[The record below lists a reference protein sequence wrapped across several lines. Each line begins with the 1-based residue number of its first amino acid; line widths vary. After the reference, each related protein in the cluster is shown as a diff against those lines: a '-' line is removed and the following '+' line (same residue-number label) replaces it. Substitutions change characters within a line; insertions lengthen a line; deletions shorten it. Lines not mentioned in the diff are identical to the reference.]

1 MPSLTLT
8 AIVMMQFENSLSLES
23 GEKSAIHWFR
33 NYLVIVTQDAAS
45 GRSTGRPGEV
55 DDKVKSILTIFDL
68 QNKFI
73 AYTAP
78 VRAVV
83 ALVRLVL
90 LVALNEVVQL

>member
-83 ALVRLVL
+83 ALVRLFVL
-90 LVALNEVVQL
+90 LVAV

>member
-83 ALVRLVL
+83 ALVRPFVL
-90 LVALNEVVQL
+90 LVAPNELV

>member
-45 GRSTGRPGEV
+45 GRSSGRPGEV

-83 ALVRLVL
+83 ALVRPFVL
-90 LVALNEVVQL
+90 LVAPNELV